1 MMGVVEAIAI
11 IIFILVILVLIYYIL
26 AANSNILDSVR
37 NYVPSSMD
45 VGNQGSYSQG
55 SEENVSMGDK
65 IKGTFNDYASF
76 STDAF
81 SKKLNAFLDE
91 KSEEL
96 IEDWSLVTKNDLESL
111 EEKWNNTSQS
121 IDDLEKRF
129 EDYKKSTS
137 EDIKDLDERLKVL
150 EEID

>member
-1 MMGVVEAIAI
+1 MGVVEAIAI
-11 IIFILVILVLIYYIL
+11 IIFVLVVLVLLYYIIT
-26 AANSNILDSVR
+26 ANSNVLDSVK
-37 NYVPSSMD
+37 NYVPTSMD
-45 VGNQGSYSQG
+45 ISNQGSAYNEDSG
-55 SEENVSMGDK
+55 ENVSMGDK
-65 IKGTFNDYASF
+65 IKGTFNDYTSF
-76 STDAF
+76 TTDAF

-129 EDYKKSTS
+129 EDYKKNTS
-137 EDIKDLDERLKVL
+137 EDIKDLDERLKAL
-150 EEID
+150 EEV

>member
-1 MMGVVEAIAI
+1 MGIVEAIAI
-11 IIFILVILVLIYYIL
+11 IIFIIVILVLLYYIL
-26 AANSNILDSVR
+26 EANSNVLDAVK

-45 VGNQGSYSQG
+45 GNPDTYRTD
-55 SEENVSMGDK
+55 EESVSMGDK

-81 SKKLNAFLDE
+81 SKKLNTFLDE

-96 IEDWSLVTKNDLESL
+96 IEDWSLVTKDDLGSL

-129 EDYKKSTS
+129 DEYQKNTS
-137 EDIKDLDERLKVL
+137 EDIKNLDERIKAL
-150 EEID
+150 EDAE

>member
-11 IIFILVILVLIYYIL
+11 IIFVIVILVLIYYII
-26 AANSNILDSVR
+26 AANSNVLDTVK
-37 NYVPSSMD
+37 NYVPTSMD
-45 VGNQGSYSQG
+45 VSNQGSYNPG
-55 SEENVSMGDK
+55 SEDNVSMGDK
-65 IKGTFNDYASF
+65 IKGTFTDYASF

-111 EEKWNNTSQS
+111 EEKWNNTSQTFQRGS
-121 IDDLEKRF
+121 PP
-129 EDYKKSTS
+129 
-137 EDIKDLDERLKVL
+137 
-150 EEID
+150 